1 LSTAPAV
8 LPARTAKQI
17 ERAKETERILSIL
30 HQWGIHTLGQLAALS
45 RDDLA
50 ARLGIRAVE
59 LWERANGRANRILKL
74 VSPPESFIESFEFE
88 NEIETI
94 EPLLFIL
101 RRFLQQLATRLNTI
115 YLVAKELR
123 LRITFA
129 DKSQYE
135 RIFKI
140 PQPTNNQDILFRML
154 HTHLENFTSKH
165 PIVAIELEAQPSR
178 SVRQQFGL
186 FETALRDPVQLHETL
201 ARLIGLLGADR
212 VGTPVL
218 EETHRPDAFRMEPF
232 AWEFRPSRFRLVEA
246 YSSERTGIFARGD
259 EENGPHPSL
268 SQNHSFALTGA
279 ARPSLPAGERERG
292 ACNSTA
298 VKGCVSLRNLKANM
312 GGSLDCAR
320 DDGVRVPLRRFRKR
334 TKATVL
340 LENHRPAHLRAPE
353 VEGTTIAKNGP
364 FPLSGNWW
372 DERAWARVEW
382 DVEIEN
388 GVIVRCHCD
397 QDGWS
402 IDGIYD

>member
-1 LSTAPAV
+1 VNAHALSIAPAV

-17 ERAKETERILSIL
+17 ERTKETERILGIL
-30 HQWGIHTLGQLAALS
+30 HQWGIHTLGQLAALP

-50 ARLGIRAVE
+50 ARLGARAVE
-59 LWERANGRANRILKL
+59 LWERANGRVQRTLKL
-74 VSPPESFIESFEFE
+74 VSPPDSFIESFEFE
-88 NEIETI
+88 NEIETA

-101 RRFLQQLATRLNTI
+101 RRFLQQLATRLNAI

-123 LRITFA
+123 LRLTFA
-129 DKSQYE
+129 DKSHYE

-140 PQPTNNQDILFRML
+140 PQPTNNEDILFRML

-186 FETALRDPVQLHETL
+186 FETALHDPVQLHETL

-218 EETHRPDAFRMEPF
+218 EETHRPDAFRMEQF
-232 AWEFRPSRFRLVEA
+232 AWEFGPSRFRLVGA

-259 EENGPHPSL
+259 EENGPQPTL
-268 SQNHSFALTGA
+268 SPTHSSALTGA

-292 ACNSTA
+292 ACSSA
-298 VKGCVSLRNLKANM
+298 GMKGC
-312 GGSLDCAR
+312 
-320 DDGVRVPLRRFRKR
+320 VPLRRFRKR
-334 TKATVL
+334 KKATVL
-340 LENHRPAHLRAPE
+340 LENNRPAHVRAAE
-353 VEGTTIAKNGP
+353 VRSGLAVEGTARAQHGP

-372 DERAWARVEW
+372 NERAWARVEW

-388 GVIVRCHCD
+388 GVIARCHCD
-397 QDGWS
+397 QDGWA

>member
-1 LSTAPAV
+1 MSIAPAV
-8 LPARTAKQI
+8 LPAGTVKQI

-30 HQWGIHTLGQLAALS
+30 HQWGIDTLGQLAALS

-50 ARLGIRAVE
+50 ARLGAHAVE
-59 LWERANGRANRILKL
+59 FWERANGRTERILKL

-140 PQPTNNQDILFRML
+140 PQPTNNEDILFRML

-186 FETALRDPVQLHETL
+186 FETALRDPMQLHETL
-201 ARLIGLLGADR
+201 ARLVGLLGADR

-232 AWEFRPSRFRLVEA
+232 AWEFGHPEPEIDAV
-246 YSSERTGIFARGD
+246 RGY
-259 EENGPHPSL
+259 
-268 SQNHSFALTGA
+268 
-279 ARPSLPAGERERG
+279 
-292 ACNSTA
+292 
-298 VKGCVSLRNLKANM
+298 
-312 GGSLDCAR
+312 
-320 DDGVRVPLRRFRKR
+320 VPLRRFRKR
-334 TKATVL
+334 KKATVL
-340 LENHRPAHLRAPE
+340 LENNRPAHVRAAE
-353 VEGTTIAKNGP
+353 VRAGLAVEGTTMRQEGP

-388 GVIVRCHCD
+388 GVIARCHCD
-397 QDGWS
+397 QMGWAL
-402 IDGIYD
+402 DGIYD

>member
-1 LSTAPAV
+1 LSIAPAV
-8 LPARTAKQI
+8 LPAGAVKQI

-50 ARLGIRAVE
+50 ARLGERAVE
-59 LWERANGRANRILKL
+59 LWERANGRAERILKL

-101 RRFLQQLATRLNTI
+101 RRFLQQLARRLNTI

-123 LRITFA
+123 LHITFT

-140 PQPTNNQDILFRML
+140 PQPTNNEDILFRML

-178 SVRQQFGL
+178 SVRQQLGL
-186 FETALRDPVQLHETL
+186 FETALRDPMQLHETL
-201 ARLIGLLGADR
+201 ARLVGLLGADR

-232 AWEFRPSRFRLVEA
+232 AWEFGRDDRV
-246 YSSERTGIFARGD
+246 
-259 EENGPHPSL
+259 NG
-268 SQNHSFALTGA
+268 A
-279 ARPSLPAGERERG
+279 ERG
-292 ACNSTA
+292 VCPTTA
-298 VKGCVSLRNLKANM
+298 V
-312 GGSLDCAR
+312 
-320 DDGVRVPLRRFRKR
+320 RVCIPLRRFRKR
-334 TKATVL
+334 KKATVL
-340 LENHRPAHLRAPE
+340 LEHNHPVHVRASE
-353 VEGTTIAKNGP
+353 IDGAAIAEEGP

-388 GVIVRCHCD
+388 GVIARCHCD
-397 QDGWS
+397 RTGWA

>member
-1 LSTAPAV
+1 VNAPALSIAPAV
-8 LPARTAKQI
+8 LLARTAKQI
-17 ERAKETERILSIL
+17 ERAKETERILAIL
-30 HQWGIHTLGQLAALS
+30 HQWGIHTVGQLAALP
-45 RDDLA
+45 RDELA
-50 ARLGIRAVE
+50 ARLGARAIE
-59 LWERANGRANRILKL
+59 LWERANGRAERILKL
-74 VSPPESFIESFEFE
+74 VSP
-88 NEIETI
+88 I

-101 RRFLQQLATRLNTI
+101 RRFLQQLATRLNAI

-123 LRITFA
+123 LRITFR

-140 PQPTNNQDILFRML
+140 PQPTNNEDILFRML

-178 SVRQQFGL
+178 SVWQQFGL

-232 AWEFRPSRFRLVEA
+232 AWGPS
-246 YSSERTGIFARGD
+246 RTGIWDD
-259 EENGPHPSL
+259 EEKGS
-268 SQNHSFALTGA
+268 HSALTGA
-279 ARPSLPAGERERG
+279 ARPSLPAGERERD
-292 ACNSTA
+292 ACDSTA
-298 VKGCVSLRNLKANM
+298 ARGC
-312 GGSLDCAR
+312 
-320 DDGVRVPLRRFRKR
+320 VPLRRFRKR

-340 LENHRPAHLRAPE
+340 LENNRPAHVRAAE
-353 VEGTTIAKNGP
+353 VRARHGTSLSDWRTGLAVEGTTKAQDGP

-372 DERAWARVEW
+372 DERAWVRVEW

-388 GVIVRCHCD
+388 GVIARCHCD
-397 QDGWS
+397 EEGWA

>member
-1 LSTAPAV
+1 M
-8 LPARTAKQI
+8 AKQI

-50 ARLGIRAVE
+50 ARLGMRAVE
-59 LWERANGRANRILKL
+59 MWERANGRGERILKL

-88 NEIETI
+88 NEIETV

-101 RRFLQQLATRLNTI
+101 RRFLQQLATRLNAI

-129 DKSQYE
+129 DKSHYD

-140 PQPTNNQDILFRML
+140 PQPTNNEDILFRML

-165 PIVAIELEAQPSR
+165 PITAIELEAQPSR

-201 ARLIGLLGADR
+201 ARLVGLLGADR
-212 VGTPVL
+212 VGTPIL
-218 EETHRPDAFRMEPF
+218 EETHQPDAFRMEPF
-232 AWEFRPSRFRLVEA
+232 AWEFRPSR
-246 YSSERTGIFARGD
+246 TGIFAR
-259 EENGPHPSL
+259 EENGPHPTLSL
-268 SQNHSFALTGA
+268 
-279 ARPSLPAGERERG
+279 RERG
-292 ACNSTA
+292 TCDSTA
-298 VKGCVSLRNLKANM
+298 VRGCI
-312 GGSLDCAR
+312 
-320 DDGVRVPLRRFRKR
+320 PLRRFRKR
-334 TKATVL
+334 KKATVL
-340 LENHRPAHLRAPE
+340 LEHNHPIHVRTSE
-353 VEGTTIAKNGP
+353 IDGSTIAEEGP

-372 DERAWARVEW
+372 DERAWAQVEW

-388 GVIVRCHCD
+388 GVLARCHCD
-397 QDGWS
+397 QDGWA

>member
-1 LSTAPAV
+1 M
-8 LPARTAKQI
+8 AKQI

-50 ARLGIRAVE
+50 ARLGARAVE
-59 LWERANGRANRILKL
+59 LWERANGRAERILKL
-74 VSPPESFIESFEFE
+74 VSPPESLIENFEFE
-88 NEIETI
+88 NEIEPV

-101 RRFLQQLATRLNTI
+101 RRFLQQLATRLNAI

-129 DKSQYE
+129 DKSHYE

-140 PQPTNNQDILFRML
+140 PQPTNNEDILFRML

-165 PIVAIELEAQPSR
+165 PIVAVALEAQPSR

-186 FETALRDPVQLHETL
+186 FETALRDPMQLHETL
-201 ARLIGLLGADR
+201 ARLVGLLGAER

-218 EETHRPDAFRMEPF
+218 EKTHRPDAFRMKPF
-232 AWEFRPSRFRLVEA
+232 VWEFCPPEPEIGHPEQSRGIPMRNEKLMPPDPS
-246 YSSERTGIFARGD
+246 T
-259 EENGPHPSL
+259 P
-268 SQNHSFALTGA
+268 
-279 ARPSLPAGERERG
+279 
-292 ACNSTA
+292 
-298 VKGCVSLRNLKANM
+298 LRSAQ
-312 GGSLDCAR
+312 
-320 DDGVRVPLRRFRKR
+320 DDGLPIPLRRFRKR
-334 TKATVL
+334 TSATVL
-340 LENHRPAHLRAPE
+340 LENNQPAHVRAANID
-353 VEGTTIAKNGP
+353 GTAMARKGP

-382 DVEIEN
+382 DVGIEN
-388 GVIVRCHCD
+388 GVRVRCHCD
-397 QDGWS
+397 QEGWA

>member
-1 LSTAPAV
+1 VESANPQIAV
-8 LPARTAKQI
+8 LPARSAKQI

-30 HQWGIHTLGQLAALS
+30 HQWGIHTLGQLAVLS

-50 ARLGIRAVE
+50 ARLGMRAVE
-59 LWERANGRANRILKL
+59 LWERANGRAERILKL
-74 VSPPESFIESFEFE
+74 VSPPESFIETFEFE
-88 NEIETI
+88 NEIETV

-101 RRFLQQLATRLNTI
+101 RRFLQQLATRLNAI

-123 LRITFA
+123 LCLTFA

-135 RIFKI
+135 RTFKI
-140 PQPTNNQDILFRML
+140 PQPTNNEDILFRML

-178 SVRQQFGL
+178 SVRQQFRL
-186 FETALRDPVQLHETL
+186 FEMALRDPVQLHETL
-201 ARLIGLLGADR
+201 ARLIGLLGADH
-212 VGTPVL
+212 VGTPIL
-218 EETHRPDAFRMEPF
+218 EETHRPDAFQMESF
-232 AWEFRPSRFRLVEA
+232 AWEFSPSR
-246 YSSERTGIFARGD
+246 TGTYPRHNK
-259 EENGPHPSL
+259 ENGPQP
-268 SQNHSFALTGA
+268 ALF
-279 ARPSLPAGERERG
+279 PGERD

-298 VKGCVSLRNLKANM
+298 VRECI
-312 GGSLDCAR
+312 
-320 DDGVRVPLRRFRKR
+320 PLRRFRMRKN
-334 TKATVL
+334 ATVL
-340 LENHRPAHLRAPE
+340 LQKNKPAHVRAPE
-353 VEGTTIAKNGP
+353 AEGTTIAKNGP

-397 QDGWS
+397 QEGWA

>member
-1 LSTAPAV
+1 MQSANRQITVSP
-8 LPARTAKQI
+8 RTGKQI
-17 ERAKETERILSIL
+17 DRAKETEHILSIL
-30 HQWGIHTLGQLAALS
+30 HQWGIHTLGQLAALP

-50 ARLGIRAVE
+50 ARLGARAVE
-59 LWERANGRANRILKL
+59 LWERANGRAERILKL
-74 VSPPESFIESFEFE
+74 VSPPESFIESYEFE

-101 RRFLQQLATRLNTI
+101 RRFLQQLATRLNAI

-123 LRITFA
+123 LRLTFA
-129 DKSQYE
+129 DKSHYE

-140 PQPTNNQDILFRML
+140 PQPTNNEDLLFRML

-165 PIVAIELEAQPSR
+165 PIVAVELEAQPSR

-186 FETALRDPVQLHETL
+186 FETALRDPMQLHETL
-201 ARLIGLLGADR
+201 ARLVGLLGADR

-232 AWEFRPSRFRLVEA
+232 VWEFHNGNAVESA
-246 YSSERTGIFARGD
+246 VSSGRGSDRQFGSDRQSGSNVNALRTA
-259 EENGPHPSL
+259 H
-268 SQNHSFALTGA
+268 AT
-279 ARPSLPAGERERG
+279 ARP
-292 ACNSTA
+292 
-298 VKGCVSLRNLKANM
+298 V
-312 GGSLDCAR
+312 
-320 DDGVRVPLRRFRKR
+320 LRRFRKR

-340 LENHRPAHLRAPE
+340 LENNRPQHVRAAMIDGAAVARE
-353 VEGTTIAKNGP
+353 GP

-372 DERAWARVEW
+372 DERAWAQVEW

-388 GVIVRCHCD
+388 GIIARCHCD
-397 QDGWS
+397 EEGWA

>member
-1 LSTAPAV
+1 M
-8 LPARTAKQI
+8 AKQI

-30 HQWGIHTLGQLAALS
+30 HQWGIHTLGQLPALS

-59 LWERANGRANRILKL
+59 MWERANGQAERILKL

-88 NEIETI
+88 NEIETV
-94 EPLLFIL
+94 EPILFIL
-101 RRFLQQLATRLNTI
+101 RRFLQQLATRLNAI

-129 DKSQYE
+129 DKLHYE

-140 PQPTNNQDILFRML
+140 PQPTNNEDILFRML

-165 PIVAIELEAQPSR
+165 PIVAIDLEAQPSR

-232 AWEFRPSRFRLVEA
+232 AWEFRPSR
-246 YSSERTGIFARGD
+246 TGIFAPDD
-259 EENGPHPSL
+259 EENGPHSTL
-268 SQNHSFALTGA
+268 S
-279 ARPSLPAGERERG
+279 PRERG
-292 ACNSTA
+292 VCDST
-298 VKGCVSLRNLKANM
+298 VVRGCVR
-312 GGSLDCAR
+312 
-320 DDGVRVPLRRFRKR
+320 LRRFRKR
-334 TKATVL
+334 QKATVL
-340 LENHRPAHLRAPE
+340 LENNRPAYVRATE
-353 VEGTTIAKNGP
+353 VRAGLAVEGTTMRQDGP

-372 DERAWARVEW
+372 DEWGWARVEW

-388 GVIVRCHCD
+388 GVIARCHSD
-397 QDGWS
+397 QDGWAL
-402 IDGIYD
+402 DGIYD

>member
-1 LSTAPAV
+1 MNAPALSIAPAV
-8 LPARTAKQI
+8 LRARTAKQI
-17 ERAKETERILSIL
+17 ERAKETERILAIL
-30 HQWGIHTLGQLAALS
+30 HQWGIHTLGQLAALPC
-45 RDDLA
+45 DDLA
-50 ARLGIRAVE
+50 ARLGTGAVE
-59 LWERANGRANRILKL
+59 LWERANGRAERILKL
-74 VSPPESFIESFEFE
+74 VSPPESFIETFEFE
-88 NEIETI
+88 NEIETA

-123 LRITFA
+123 LRITFT
-129 DKSQYE
+129 DKSHYE

-140 PQPTNNQDILFRML
+140 PQPTNNEDILFRML

-201 ARLIGLLGADR
+201 ARLVGLLGADR

-218 EETHRPDAFRMEPF
+218 KETHRPDAFRMEPF
-232 AWEFRPSRFRLVEA
+232 AWEFRHPERSRR
-246 YSSERTGIFARGD
+246 I
-259 EENGPHPSL
+259 PM
-268 SQNHSFALTGA
+268 
-279 ARPSLPAGERERG
+279 
-292 ACNSTA
+292 
-298 VKGCVSLRNLKANM
+298 RNLKGNM
-312 GGSLDCAR
+312 AGSLDSAR
-320 DDGVRVPLRRFRKR
+320 DDGVNGTERRACDSTAVREHIPLRRFRKR
-334 TKATVL
+334 KKATVL
-340 LENHRPAHLRAPE
+340 LEHNHPVHVRAPE
-353 VEGTTIAKNGP
+353 IDGPTIAEEGP

-388 GVIVRCHCD
+388 GVIARCHCD
-397 QDGWS
+397 QDGWA

>member
-1 LSTAPAV
+1 VSTPALSIAPAV
-8 LPARTAKQI
+8 LLARTAKQI

-30 HQWGIHTLGQLAALS
+30 HQWGIHTLGELAALS

-50 ARLGIRAVE
+50 ARFGTRAVE
-59 LWERANGRANRILKL
+59 LWKRANGRAERILKL

-218 EETHRPDAFRMEPF
+218 EETHRPDAFRMELF
-232 AWEFRPSRFRLVEA
+232 AWEFCPSR
-246 YSSERTGIFARGD
+246 TGVFARGD
-259 EENGPHPSL
+259 EENGPYPTL

-292 ACNSTA
+292 ACDSTA
-298 VKGCVSLRNLKANM
+298 VRGC
-312 GGSLDCAR
+312 
-320 DDGVRVPLRRFRKR
+320 VPLRRFRKR

-397 QDGWS
+397 QDGWA

>member
-1 LSTAPAV
+1 VESANPQIAV
-8 LPARTAKQI
+8 LPARSAKQI
-17 ERAKETERILSIL
+17 ERAKETEHILSIL

-50 ARLGIRAVE
+50 ARLGRRAVE
-59 LWERANGRANRILKL
+59 LWERANGRAERILKL
-74 VSPPESFIESFEFE
+74 VSPPESFIETFEFE
-88 NEIETI
+88 NEIETV

-123 LRITFA
+123 LRLTFA

-135 RIFKI
+135 RTFKI
-140 PQPTNNQDILFRML
+140 PQPTNNEDILFRML
-154 HTHLENFTSKH
+154 HTHLENFTSRH
-165 PIVAIELEAQPSR
+165 PIISTELEAQPSR

-186 FETALRDPVQLHETL
+186 FETALRDPMQLHETL
-201 ARLIGLLGADR
+201 ARLIGLLGADH

-232 AWEFRPSRFRLVEA
+232 AWEFAHAEPTIGAV
-246 YSSERTGIFARGD
+246 RG
-259 EENGPHPSL
+259 
-268 SQNHSFALTGA
+268 
-279 ARPSLPAGERERG
+279 
-292 ACNSTA
+292 C
-298 VKGCVSLRNLKANM
+298 
-312 GGSLDCAR
+312 
-320 DDGVRVPLRRFRKR
+320 VPLRRFRKR
-334 TKATVL
+334 KKATVL
-340 LENHRPAHLRAPE
+340 LENNRPAHVRAAE
-353 VEGTTIAKNGP
+353 VRAGLAVEGTTMRQEGP

-388 GVIVRCHCD
+388 GVIARCHCD
-397 QDGWS
+397 QEGWA

>member
-1 LSTAPAV
+1 MSAPALSIAPAV
-8 LPARTAKQI
+8 LPAHTPKQI
-17 ERAKETERILSIL
+17 ERVKETERILGIL

-59 LWERANGRANRILKL
+59 LWERANGRAERILKL

-88 NEIETI
+88 NEIETV

-101 RRFLQQLATRLNTI
+101 RRFLQQLATRLNAI

-140 PQPTNNQDILFRML
+140 PQPTNNEDILFRML

-165 PIVAIELEAQPSR
+165 PIIAIELEAQPSR

-201 ARLIGLLGADR
+201 ARLIGLLGADH
-212 VGTPVL
+212 VGTPAL

-232 AWEFRPSRFRLVEA
+232 AWEFSPSR
-246 YSSERTGIFARGD
+246 TGTCPRHNK
-259 EENGPHPSL
+259 ENGPHPAL
-268 SQNHSFALTGA
+268 SPG
-279 ARPSLPAGERERG
+279 ERG
-292 ACNSTA
+292 ACDSTA
-298 VKGCVSLRNLKANM
+298 VRECI
-312 GGSLDCAR
+312 
-320 DDGVRVPLRRFRKR
+320 PLRRFRKR
-334 TKATVL
+334 KKATVL
-340 LENHRPAHLRAPE
+340 LEQNQPAHVRAPE
-353 VEGTTIAKNGP
+353 AEGTTIAKNGP

-372 DERAWARVEW
+372 DERTWARVEW

-388 GVIVRCHCD
+388 GVIARCHCD
-397 QDGWS
+397 QEGWA

>member
-1 LSTAPAV
+1 VNSAV
-8 LPARTAKQI
+8 TVSSDLPAYAAKQI

-30 HQWGIHTLGQLAALS
+30 HQWGIHNLGQFAALS

-50 ARLGIRAVE
+50 ARLGMRAVE
-59 LWERANGRANRILKL
+59 LWERANGRADRILKL

-101 RRFLQQLATRLNTI
+101 RRFLQQLATRLNAI

-129 DKSQYE
+129 DKSHYE

-140 PQPTNNQDILFRML
+140 PQPTNNEDILFRML

-186 FETALRDPVQLHETL
+186 FETALRDPIQLHETL
-201 ARLIGLLGADR
+201 ARLVGLLGADR

-218 EETHRPDAFRMEPF
+218 EETHRPDAFRTEPF
-232 AWEFRPSRFRLVEA
+232 AWEFGQ
-246 YSSERTGIFARGD
+246 SERKLG
-259 EENGPHPSL
+259 HPDS
-268 SQNHSFALTGA
+268 
-279 ARPSLPAGERERG
+279 
-292 ACNSTA
+292 
-298 VKGCVSLRNLKANM
+298 
-312 GGSLDCAR
+312 AR
-320 DDGVRVPLRRFRKR
+320 DDGKQRIPLRRFRKR
-334 TKATVL
+334 IRATVL
-340 LENHRPAHLRAPE
+340 LENNRPAHVRAAE
-353 VEGTTIAKNGP
+353 MEGATVTQEGP

-382 DVEIEN
+382 DVEIEK
-388 GVIVRCHCD
+388 GVIARCHCD
-397 QDGWS
+397 QKGWA

>member
-1 LSTAPAV
+1 VNAPALPIAPVV
-8 LPARTAKQI
+8 LPARMAKQI

-50 ARLGIRAVE
+50 ARLGMRAVE
-59 LWERANGRANRILKL
+59 MWERANGRGERILKL

-88 NEIETI
+88 NEIETV

-101 RRFLQQLATRLNTI
+101 RRFLQQLATRLNAI

-129 DKSQYE
+129 DKSHYE

-140 PQPTNNQDILFRML
+140 PQPTNNEDILFRML

-212 VGTPVL
+212 VGTPML

-232 AWEFRPSRFRLVEA
+232 AWEFRHPKPEIGHSERSVAKSRNPIALPLSFTTGSLGPS
-246 YSSERTGIFARGD
+246 RTGIFARDD
-259 EENGPHPSL
+259 E
-268 SQNHSFALTGA
+268 
-279 ARPSLPAGERERG
+279 ERERG
-292 ACNSTA
+292 ACDSTA
-298 VKGCVSLRNLKANM
+298 VRGC
-312 GGSLDCAR
+312 
-320 DDGVRVPLRRFRKR
+320 VPLRRFRKR
-334 TKATVL
+334 KKATVL
-340 LENHRPAHLRAPE
+340 LENNRPAHVRAAE
-353 VEGTTIAKNGP
+353 VRAGLAVEGTTMAQDGP
-364 FPLSGNWW
+364 FSLSGNWW
-372 DERAWARVEW
+372 DERAWAQVEW

-388 GVIVRCHCD
+388 GVIARCHCD
-397 QDGWS
+397 QDGWA

>member
-1 LSTAPAV
+1 MAPVV
-8 LPARTAKQI
+8 LPAGTAKQI

-50 ARLGIRAVE
+50 ARLGMRAVE
-59 LWERANGRANRILKL
+59 MWERANARAERILKL

-129 DKSQYE
+129 DKSHYE
-135 RIFKI
+135 QIFKI
-140 PQPTNNQDILFRML
+140 PQPTNNEDILFRML

-165 PIVAIELEAQPSR
+165 PIVAIDLEAQPSR

-201 ARLIGLLGADR
+201 ARLIGLLGADQ

-232 AWEFRPSRFRLVEA
+232 AWEFRHPERSR
-246 YSSERTGIFARGD
+246 GI
-259 EENGPHPSL
+259 PM
-268 SQNHSFALTGA
+268 
-279 ARPSLPAGERERG
+279 
-292 ACNSTA
+292 
-298 VKGCVSLRNLKANM
+298 RNLKDNM

-320 DDGVRVPLRRFRKR
+320 NDGVNGAERGACDSTAVRGCIPLRRFRKR
-334 TKATVL
+334 KKAMVL
-340 LENHRPAHLRAPE
+340 LENNRPAHVRATE
-353 VEGTTIAKNGP
+353 VRAGLAVEGTTMRQDGP

-388 GVIVRCHCD
+388 GLIARCHCD
-397 QDGWS
+397 QDGWV

>member
-1 LSTAPAV
+1 LSIAPAV
-8 LPARTAKQI
+8 LPAGTVKQI

-30 HQWGIHTLGQLAALS
+30 HQWGIHTLGQLAALP

-50 ARLGIRAVE
+50 ARLGARAVE
-59 LWERANGRANRILKL
+59 LWERANGRAERILKL

-140 PQPTNNQDILFRML
+140 PQPTNNEDILFRML

-186 FETALRDPVQLHETL
+186 FETALRDPMQLHETL
-201 ARLIGLLGADR
+201 ARLVGLLGADR
-212 VGTPVL
+212 IGTPML

-232 AWEFRPSRFRLVEA
+232 AWEFSHPEPEIGHPERSRGV
-246 YSSERTGIFARGD
+246 
-259 EENGPHPSL
+259 PM
-268 SQNHSFALTGA
+268 
-279 ARPSLPAGERERG
+279 
-292 ACNSTA
+292 
-298 VKGCVSLRNLKANM
+298 RNLKGNIA
-312 GGSLDCAR
+312 GSLDCAR
-320 DDGVRVPLRRFRKR
+320 DDGVNGAVRGCVPLRRFRKR
-334 TKATVL
+334 KKATVL
-340 LENHRPAHLRAPE
+340 LENNRPAHVRAAE
-353 VEGTTIAKNGP
+353 VRARHGESLTGLAVEGTTVTQEGP

-388 GVIVRCHCD
+388 GVIARCHCD
-397 QDGWS
+397 QTGWA